1 MARYIGIIHKDADS
15 DFGVSFPD
23 FPGCIT
29 VGSTMEEAGRMAEE
43 ALAFHIR
50 GMVEDGDPI
59 PAPMDLEDAQ
69 AHEFAEDSVAFIVV
83 HVPDQESRTVRINIT
98 LREKEL
104 AAIDAAASGARM
116 SRSSFLVKR
125 ALG

>member
-29 VGSTMEEAGRMAEE
+29 AGSTMEEAGRMAEE

-50 GMVEDGDPI
+50 GLVEDGDPI
-59 PAPMDLEDAQ
+59 PGPMDLEDAQ

-83 HVPDQESRTVRINIT
+83 HVPDHESRTVRINIT